1 MGLRGGDLSPRG
13 RVPSSLCMT
22 GTPHWGGDVGAGVAG
37 DVFSLEGQGALTLS
51 GGTVLTSTEQD
62 PPHGIWALQP
72 PAGPFLLEEAPPAP
86 HIWAHAAL
94 TEPRGNGS
102 CESRWQHPAPGRR
115 TWPCTWAPTCRRQ
128 GRQQPPG
135 SLRSSRHPAS
145 EVARPWGVR
154 GTPSRGVVTQVG
166 AQSLLR

>member
-1 MGLRGGDLSPRG
+1 MGLRGRDLSPRG

-37 DVFSLEGQGALTLS
+37 DVFSPEGQGPLTLS

-62 PPHGIWALQP
+62 PPRGIWALQP
-72 PAGPFLLEEAPPAP
+72 PAGPFLLEEAPPPP

-102 CESRWQHPAPGRR
+102 CESRW
-115 TWPCTWAPTCRRQ
+115 
-128 GRQQPPG
+128 
-135 SLRSSRHPAS
+135 
-145 EVARPWGVR
+145 
-154 GTPSRGVVTQVG
+154 
-166 AQSLLR
+166 